1 MKKLHFIIVV
11 LLFIRTPVVLG
22 LDIKGEKEVP
32 VTVTVLSDYRL
43 RTIIPSDFLGFSY
56 EMSQLTDNS
65 RYLHPDNLVLIQMMK
80 NLGNGVLRLGGN
92 SSDKISWTGM
102 PRIDYMR
109 KDSLT
114 TTDVDTFSK
123 FVDLTGWKVI
133 WGLNLGENNPE
144 KNSDEAVYVA
154 KRLKNALYALQIG
167 NEPDL
172 YYKHLRPVNY
182 AISDYEKEWFLHYTK
197 IKERL
202 PDITIAGPAV
212 AGDIRW
218 FESFLNSYS
227 SRISLMTGHYYNSP
241 GKNAT
246 VNWKTILEPD
256 NHLSGYLQVL
266 NFLCQK
272 HGITYR
278 MAECNTV
285 SQGGKIGVSNV
296 FASALWALDYM
307 WSVALNNGVGVN
319 FHGGSVSKYAP
330 IVVDEK
336 GIPTP
341 RPIYYAMLAF
351 KYGSE
356 GGNIVP
362 SVISPS
368 VPNSS
373 VYACVNGKTLKV
385 TLLNKSEDDI
395 SFTVRLNDTPA
406 SVQLL
411 RLTAPSPISSSGI
424 RFADAE
430 VEADGSF
437 QLNMREKYQPQNEYV
452 KVSVP
457 AMSAA
462 VMIIDKE

>member
-43 RTIIPSDFLGFSY
+43 HTIIPSDFLGFSY

-227 SRISLMTGHYYNSP
+227 SRISLMTGHHYN
-241 GKNAT
+241 
-246 VNWKTILEPD
+246 
-256 NHLSGYLQVL
+256 
-266 NFLCQK
+266 
-272 HGITYR
+272 
-278 MAECNTV
+278 
-285 SQGGKIGVSNV
+285 
-296 FASALWALDYM
+296 
-307 WSVALNNGVGVN
+307 
-319 FHGGSVSKYAP
+319 
-330 IVVDEK
+330 
-336 GIPTP
+336 
-341 RPIYYAMLAF
+341 
-351 KYGSE
+351 
-356 GGNIVP
+356 
-362 SVISPS
+362 
-368 VPNSS
+368 
-373 VYACVNGKTLKV
+373 
-385 TLLNKSEDDI
+385 
-395 SFTVRLNDTPA
+395 
-406 SVQLL
+406 
-411 RLTAPSPISSSGI
+411 
-424 RFADAE
+424 
-430 VEADGSF
+430 
-437 QLNMREKYQPQNEYV
+437 
-452 KVSVP
+452 
-457 AMSAA
+457 
-462 VMIIDKE
+462 

>member
-1 MKKLHFIIVV
+1 MKKLQFVIA
-11 LLFIRTPVVLG
+11 LLLIRTPVLFG

-32 VTVTVLSDYRL
+32 VTITVLSDYLL
-43 RTIIPSDFLGFSY
+43 RNTIIPSDFLGFSY

-65 RYLHPDNLVLIQMMK
+65 RYLHPDNLVLVQMMK
-80 NLGNGVLRLGGN
+80 NLGNGILRVGGN

-102 PRIDYMR
+102 PRIDYMG

-114 TTDVDTFSK
+114 TTDVDTFSR
-123 FVDLTGWKVI
+123 FVNLTGWKVI

-144 KNSDEAVYVA
+144 KNSNEAAYVT
-154 KRLKNALYALQIG
+154 KRLKNTLYAFQIG

-172 YYKHLRPVNY
+172 YYKHLRPANY
-182 AISDYEKEWFLHYTK
+182 TVSDYEKEWLLHYMK
-197 IKERL
+197 IKEEVS
-202 PDITIAGPAV
+202 DITIAGPAA

-218 FESFLNSYS
+218 LESFLHSYS
-227 SRISLMTGHYYNSP
+227 DKINLMTGHHYNSP
-241 GKNAT
+241 GKNAA

-256 NHLSGYLQVL
+256 NHLSGYLQIL
-266 NFLCQK
+266 NSLCQRY
-272 HGITYR
+272 GTTYR

-285 SQGGKIGVSNV
+285 SQGGKIEVSNV

-307 WSVALNNGVGVN
+307 WSVALNNGLGVN

-330 IVVDEK
+330 IVLNEK
-336 GIPTP
+336 GIPIP

-356 GGNIVP
+356 GGNLVP
-362 SVISPS
+362 AVISPS

-373 VYACVNGKTLKV
+373 AYACVDGGTLKV
-385 TLLNKSEDDI
+385 TLLNKSEDNI
-395 SFTVRLNDTPA
+395 AFTVRLKDIPA

-411 RLTAPSPISSSGI
+411 RLTAPSPTSTSGI

-437 QLNMREKYQPQNEYV
+437 QPNIREKYQPQNEYV

-462 VMIIDKE
+462 VIIIDKK

>member
-43 RTIIPSDFLGFSY
+43 HTIIPSDFLGFSY

-172 YYKHLRPVNY
+172 YYKHLRPV
-182 AISDYEKEWFLHYTK
+182 STLYEDKRE
-197 IKERL
+197 
-202 PDITIAGPAV
+202 IT
-212 AGDIRW
+212 
-218 FESFLNSYS
+218 
-227 SRISLMTGHYYNSP
+227 
-241 GKNAT
+241 
-246 VNWKTILEPD
+246 
-256 NHLSGYLQVL
+256 
-266 NFLCQK
+266 
-272 HGITYR
+272 
-278 MAECNTV
+278 
-285 SQGGKIGVSNV
+285 
-296 FASALWALDYM
+296 
-307 WSVALNNGVGVN
+307 
-319 FHGGSVSKYAP
+319 
-330 IVVDEK
+330 
-336 GIPTP
+336 
-341 RPIYYAMLAF
+341 
-351 KYGSE
+351 
-356 GGNIVP
+356 
-362 SVISPS
+362 
-368 VPNSS
+368 
-373 VYACVNGKTLKV
+373 
-385 TLLNKSEDDI
+385 
-395 SFTVRLNDTPA
+395 
-406 SVQLL
+406 
-411 RLTAPSPISSSGI
+411 
-424 RFADAE
+424 
-430 VEADGSF
+430 
-437 QLNMREKYQPQNEYV
+437 
-452 KVSVP
+452 
-457 AMSAA
+457 
-462 VMIIDKE
+462 